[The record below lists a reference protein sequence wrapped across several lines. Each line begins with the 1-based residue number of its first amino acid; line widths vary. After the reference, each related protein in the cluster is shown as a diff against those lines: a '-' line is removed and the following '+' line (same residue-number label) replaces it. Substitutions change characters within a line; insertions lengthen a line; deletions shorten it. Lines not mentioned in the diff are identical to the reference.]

1 MSKRIAVKIAG
12 IFLAWFLW
20 GQEIPLVGAADP
32 DPDKVEFFEKRIRPV
47 LVENCYKCHGNGNKK
62 GKLQLDSR
70 AGMLKGGE
78 TGPVLVPG
86 QPDNSLLIKAIR
98 YTDDQLRMPPKS
110 KLPDA
115 NVADFITWVK
125 SGAPWP
131 ENTAA
136 KADLGDRSLGD
147 QRPSGKGRFD
157 LKARKKPWSLEPLKN
172 QGIPVVKNKDWPRSS
187 IDPFILAK
195 LESAGL
201 LPSSPADKR
210 ALIRRVTY
218 DLIGLPPTAAEIDD
232 FLRDESPDAFA
243 RVVDR
248 LLASPH
254 YGERW
259 GRHWLD
265 LVRYAETTGHEYD
278 FELPEAY
285 VYRDYVIRAL
295 NADVPYDQLV
305 IEHIAGDLL
314 WEPRRHPKDGFNES
328 VLGTGFW
335 FLGESAHSPVDI
347 RADESDRIDN
357 QIDVLGKTFLGLTVA
372 CARCHDHKF
381 DPIST
386 KDYYALMGYLESSR
400 MQRAFIDPPE
410 RTANFRLKHL
420 NDELQAQ
427 AAEMTAASLKR
438 QVEKL
443 SKSLSSGSV
452 SAQDDLRTPWLA
464 LASSSLAP
472 AQFEARRRN
481 ILEQF
486 KALSAKA
493 HEREKRDILFE
504 DFRTP
509 QDWFVTG
516 MAFDPFPTRAT
527 RAVLSPEPN
536 RPVKNVMGPGV
547 AHSGQVS
554 NQLQGT
560 LRSKTFVIQKKKVL
574 YRVAGRSAQINL
586 IIDGYQRIRD
596 PIYGGLTIPI
606 DHGSQF
612 EWRVQDVSMWLG
624 QRAYIEIIDDGPGY
638 VAVEKILFSDD
649 GLPPAAPNQLIVRV
663 LDDSH
668 LKSPRGLARKYE
680 ELFLEIVEQW
690 RTGSLHSTADRDD
703 RIDLLNWMLGSDLL
717 VKMDNGS
724 AQPSQQNC
732 EKWATLLYQI
742 RKAEKELPAPRR
754 AMAMADGTGLD
765 EPVHI
770 RGNHKILG
778 ETVPRRFLE
787 VIAGDGQPQPAKG
800 SGRLELAQLMIDSAK
815 PLLARVMVN
824 RIWQH
829 HFGEGLVRSPDN
841 FGLMGEPPTH
851 PELLDFLAA
860 EFIRNG
866 WSIKQMHRFMLL
878 SSTYQMA
885 SASPSRPSSR
895 GKEEAIDPQNK
906 LLHRMPIR
914 RLEAECIRDAILAV
928 SGRLDRK
935 MYGPS
940 VLPYLTSHMDGR
952 GRPEMSG
959 PLDGAG
965 RRSIY
970 VNVRRN
976 FLTPMFL
983 AFDFPIPFTTMGRRS
998 VSNVPAQALTL
1009 MNNPLV
1015 VELSNHWA
1023 KRILAE
1029 RDTTSSQRIKKMFET
1044 AFARPPSDTELADA
1058 LHFLE
1063 EQSREYGRADD
1074 VRAWSDLC
1082 HVLLN
1087 VKEFIFY

>member
-1 MSKRIAVKIAG
+1 MSKRTAAKIAG
-12 IFLAWFLW
+12 TILAWFLW
-20 GQEIPLVGAADP
+20 GQVIPLVRAADP
-32 DPDKVEFFEKRIRPV
+32 DPDNVEFFEKRIRPV
-47 LVENCYKCHGNGNKK
+47 LIENCYKCHGNGNKK

-78 TGPVLVPG
+78 TGPVIVPG

-98 YTDDQLRMPPKS
+98 YTDEQLRMPPKS
-110 KLPDA
+110 KLADG
-115 NVADFITWVK
+115 NIADFITWVK

-131 ENTAA
+131 ENATA
-136 KADLGDRSLGD
+136 KAG
-147 QRPSGKGRFD
+147 PSGKDRFD
-157 LKARKKPWSLEPLKN
+157 LKARKKPWSLDPLKN
-172 QGIPVVKNKDWPRSS
+172 HPISVVKNKNWPRSS
-187 IDPFILAK
+187 IDQFILAK
-195 LESAGL
+195 LEAAGL
-201 LPSSPADKR
+201 FAGPPADKR
-210 ALIRRVTY
+210 TLIRRVTY
-218 DLIGLPPTAAEIDD
+218 DLTGLPPTIAEIDD
-232 FLRDESPDAFA
+232 FLRDESPGAFEK
-243 RVVDR
+243 VVDR
-248 LLASPH
+248 LLSSPH

-285 VYRDYVIRAL
+285 IYRDYVIRAL
-295 NADVPYDQLV
+295 NADVPYDEFV

-314 WEPRRHPKDGFNES
+314 PQPRRHPRDGYNES
-328 VLGTGFW
+328 ILGTGFW
-335 FLGESAHSPVDI
+335 FLGESVHSPVDI

-381 DPIST
+381 DPISS

-400 MQRAFIDPPE
+400 QQRAFIDPPE
-410 RTANFRLKHL
+410 RTGVAMLRLRHL
-420 NDELQAQ
+420 NDQLQAQ
-427 AAEMTAASLKR
+427 AIDSTAASLKR

-443 SKSLSSGSV
+443 LKFLSAGSL
-452 SAQDDLRTPWLA
+452 SAQDELEAPWLA
-464 LASSSLAP
+464 VASSTLTPS
-472 AQFEARRRN
+472 QFETKRRN
-481 ILEQF
+481 ILGQF
-486 KALSAKA
+486 NAISAKLD
-493 HEREKRDILFE
+493 EREKRDILFE
-504 DFRTP
+504 DFKKGTS

-516 MAFDPFPTRAT
+516 MAFDSFPSRAT
-527 RAVLSPEPN
+527 HAVLSPEPDH
-536 RPVKNVMGPGV
+536 PVKNVMGPGV
-547 AHSGQVS
+547 AHSGLVS
-554 NQLQGT
+554 KQLQGT
-560 LRSKTFVIQKKKVL
+560 LRSKTFLIQKKKVL
-574 YRVAGRSAQINL
+574 YHVAGRGAQINL

-606 DHGSQF
+606 DHGSQL
-612 EWRVQDVSMWLG
+612 EWRVQDVSMWQG

-638 VAVEKILFSDD
+638 VAVDKIRFSDD
-649 GLPPAAPNQLIVRV
+649 GPPPAAPNRLIVRA
-663 LDDSH
+663 LEDSQ
-668 LKSPRGLARKYE
+668 LKSPQGLARKYKAMV
-680 ELFLEIVEQW
+680 LEIVEQW
-690 RTGSLHSTADRDD
+690 RSGTLDSTADRDD
-703 RIDLLNWMLGSDLL
+703 RVELLNWMLGSDLL
-717 VKMDNGS
+717 VRMDNGS
-724 AQPSQQNC
+724 AEPSQKNC
-732 EKWATLLYQI
+732 EKWSALLDQV
-742 RKAEKELPAPRR
+742 RKAEKDLPAPRR
-754 AMAMADGTGLD
+754 AMAMADGTGWN

-770 RGNHKILG
+770 RGNHRILG
-778 ETVPRRFLE
+778 EMVPRRFLE
-787 VIAGDGQPQPAKG
+787 VMAGDHQAQPEKG
-800 SGRLELAQLMIDSAK
+800 SGRLELAQLMVNSAK

-860 EFIRNG
+860 EFIRKG
-866 WSIKQMHRFMLL
+866 WSIKQMHRLMVL

-885 SASPSRPSSR
+885 SANPSHLSST
-895 GKEEAIDPQNK
+895 GKEEVIDPRNR

-914 RLEAECIRDAILAV
+914 RLEAECIRDALLAV

-952 GRPEMSG
+952 GRPETSG

-970 VNVRRN
+970 INVRRN
-976 FLTPMFL
+976 FLIPMFL
-983 AFDFPIPFTTMGRRS
+983 AFDFPIPFTTIGRRS

-1015 VELSNHWA
+1015 VEQSNHWA
-1023 KRILAE
+1023 RQILAE
-1029 RDTTSSQRIKKMFET
+1029 PDRTTSQRITRMFES
-1044 AFARPPSDTELADA
+1044 AFARPPNDLELADA

-1063 EQSREYGRADD
+1063 EQNRQYGRADH